1 VDGGTTLRVLVVDDH
16 RAFAEMLGFAL
27 STTEGMACVGVC
39 ASAAEAAEAASRL
52 RPDAIVLDIE
62 MPGEDGLTATRHL
75 VETLPE
81 VAVVIVSAHRRP
93 GWVTRAAHAGAAA
106 FVPKDCPLHELVDV
120 LRRAR
125 PGRIVVAASAWTD
138 EGEAREAAVATSV
151 TPRELM
157 VLDGLGRGTPIKRIA
172 RDLTVTVPTCRGY
185 LRTLMLKLGVGTQL
199 EAVLRGQQLGLLSE
213 PRVAR

>member
-1 VDGGTTLRVLVVDDH
+1 VDSRTSLRVLVVDDH

-27 STTEGMACVGVC
+27 STTDGMECVGVC
-39 ASAAEAAEAASRL
+39 ASAAEATDAAARL
-52 RPDAIVLDIE
+52 RPDAVVLDIE
-62 MPGEDGLTATRHL
+62 MPGEDGLTATRRL
-75 VETLPE
+75 VEALPG

-106 FVPKDCPLHELVDV
+106 FVPKDCPLHEIVDV
-120 LRRAR
+120 LRTAR
-125 PGRIVVAASAWTD
+125 PGRMVVAASAWTD

-157 VLDGLGRGTPIKRIA
+157 VLDGLGHGTPLKRIA
-172 RDLTVTVPTCRGY
+172 RDLAVTVPTCRGY

-199 EAVLRGQQLGLLSE
+199 EAVLRGQQLGLLPE